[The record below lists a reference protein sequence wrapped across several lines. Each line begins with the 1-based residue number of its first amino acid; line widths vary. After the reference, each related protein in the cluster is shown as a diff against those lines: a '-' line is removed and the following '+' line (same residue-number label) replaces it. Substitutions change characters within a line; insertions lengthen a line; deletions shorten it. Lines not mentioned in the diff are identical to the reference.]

1 MWARLRRFNALPRPA
16 KVLFV
21 RAALLLPFV
30 TMLLRMRGFR
40 YTQLFLKKSLTPA
53 KNDSPGAQIDACVAL
68 TSRMVRAAARN
79 SLIPSTCLER
89 SLAQWWLLARQ
100 GIAAQL
106 RIGVRKESGKFTA
119 HAWVEYD
126 GVAIGEPESSHLHYA
141 AFAEEMSGDIR

>member
-1 MWARLRRFNALPRPA
+1 
-16 KVLFV
+16 VLFV

-40 YTQLFLKKSLTPA
+40 YTHRFLKRSLTPA
-53 KNDSPGAQIDACVAL
+53 KNDSPGAQIEACVAL
-68 TSRMVRAAARN
+68 TSRLVCAAARN
-79 SLIPSTCLER
+79 SPIPSTCLER

-106 RIGVRKESGKFTA
+106 RIGVRKEGGKFTA

-126 GVAIGEPESSHLHYA
+126 GVAVGEPESSHLHYA